1 MHARPARRTVRLFH
15 DNAPPKCVTSSTRSL
30 GLAITPHK
38 GSVRRHALKSGYGL
52 PARSRH
58 CLADRRSFS
67 SSTKCHASP
76 KVLINDMPNQE
87 LLVEL
92 EPGQAVRYPSFWLR
106 DHCLCSEC
114 AHPDTKQRQHSTFD
128 IDQAIKVS
136 SINSTDA
143 SLEIIWSDTES
154 HRTSFPWAW
163 LKEHTPFPTATV
175 SASARHHRAR
185 VWTHVKPNDPMPET
199 PYPSL
204 MDASSRSGFES
215 LVSQIHQ
222 RGFAFIP
229 STPSTPEA
237 TESLLN
243 RIAPIRVTHYGGFW
257 DFTSQSSPIDTAYTN
272 LPLTA
277 HTDTTYFT
285 DPCGLQ
291 LFHLLSHTSA
301 SSSHAAGTAGVYE
314 PNLGGESTLIDG
326 FAAASELFNLSPAAY
341 TVLATTPIVFTAS
354 GSPAGSFHNTS
365 LHTTG
370 SPVLSHCT
378 TNPRDIRPEN
388 LTMVRWNNL
397 DRSPLTLFPSHSIM
411 LQWYAAAKLWD
422 EILRGKDFEIE
433 FAMEPGRPF
442 IFDNWRILHGRRSVV
457 AGSKRRVC
465 GGYIAMDDLRA
476 KGRSLGLAM

>member
-1 MHARPARRTVRLFH
+1 MSAHAARRAVCFGHGT
-15 DNAPPKCVTSSTRSL
+15 ASPKWLGSYTQSVGLVTIPSK
-30 GLAITPHK
+30 I
-38 GSVRRHALKSGYGL
+38 SVRRHELMGGCNHRANPSAC
-52 PARSRH
+52 PSSR
-58 CLADRRSFS
+58 RTFS
-67 SSTKCHASP
+67 STTRRHVPP

-114 AHPDTKQRQHSTFD
+114 AHSDTKQRQHSTFD
-128 IDQAIKVS
+128 IDPAIKVS
-136 SINSTDA
+136 SINPTDA
-143 SLEIIWSDTES
+143 SLDIIWSDTES
-154 HRTSFPWAW
+154 HRTSLPWSW
-163 LKEHTPFPTATV
+163 LQNHTPFPTATV

-185 VWTHVKPNDPMPET
+185 LWTHVKPNDPMPQT
-199 PYPSL
+199 SYTSL
-204 MDASSRSGFES
+204 MDTSSSSGLES
-215 LVSQIHQ
+215 LISQIHQ
-222 RGFAFIP
+222 HGFTFIP

-301 SSSHAAGTAGVYE
+301 TSSEPAGTAGVYD
-314 PNLGGESTLIDG
+314 PNLGGESTLVDG
-326 FAAASELFNLSPAAY
+326 FAAASHLYTLSPSAY

-365 LHTTG
+365 LQTNG

-397 DRSPLTLFPSHSIM
+397 DRSPLTMFPSHSIM

-422 EILRGKDFEIE
+422 EILRSKEFEIE
-433 FAMEPGRPF
+433 FSMEPGRPF

-465 GGYIAMDDLRA
+465 GAYIAMDDYRA
-476 KGRSLGLAM
+476 RGRSLGLAM